1 MAPNGNI
8 FSKLSIKNKNMPK
21 ILNII
26 THPNSILR
34 KVSSELSKPEI
45 LTPEIQRLLLDMELT
60 MLDKDGAGL
69 AAPQIGKNIRLIV
82 ISHDKKTLFFINPK
96 ITKKSWAR
104 KIEEEGCL
112 SVINK
117 KGEIIYGP
125 VSRHKRI
132 SCVYLDEKGNKK
144 TLAAEDMLAR
154 VLQHEID
161 HLNGILFIDYLD
173 KLPTKPKK
181 A

>member
-1 MAPNGNI
+1 M
-8 FSKLSIKNKNMPK
+8 SK

-26 THPNSILR
+26 INPNPILR
-34 KVSSELSKPEI
+34 KVSSELSQAEI
-45 LTPEIQRLLLDMELT
+45 LTPEIKKLLADMALT

-69 AAPQIGKNIRLIV
+69 AAPQVGKNIRLIV
-82 ISHDKKTLFFINPK
+82 VSHDKKTLFFINPK

-104 KIEEEGCL
+104 KTEEEGCL
-112 SVINK
+112 SVVNK

-132 SCVYLDEKGNKK
+132 SCIYLDEKGNKK
-144 TLAAEDMLAR
+144 TLTAEDMLAR